1 MIHEELVKWDTLCTG
16 TEVQYTATTDNC
28 WGDITAQ
35 YYHLY
40 IRIKRGQK
48 ISELGQNC
56 DPVSEYI
63 KIENAVFHKLFIFIE
78 IIFPL
83 ICT

>member
-1 MIHEELVKWDTLCTG
+1 MIHEELVKWDTLCAG

-28 WGDITAQ
+28 WRDITTQ

-48 ISELGQNC
+48 ISELGMA
-56 DPVSEYI
+56 E
-63 KIENAVFHKLFIFIE
+63 L
-78 IIFPL
+78 
-83 ICT
+83 

>member
-1 MIHEELVKWDTLCTG
+1 MIHKELVKWDTLCTG

-48 ISELGQNC
+48 ISELGQNGRI
-56 DPVSEYI
+56 VI
-63 KIENAVFHKLFIFIE
+63 RFLNILK
-78 IIFPL
+78 
-83 ICT
+83 

>member
-1 MIHEELVKWDTLCTG
+1 MIHEELVKWDTLCAG
-16 TEVQYTATTDNC
+16 TEVQYTATTDNS

-48 ISELGQNC
+48 ISELGQNGRI
-56 DPVSEYI
+56 VI
-63 KIENAVFHKLFIFIE
+63 RFLNILK
-78 IIFPL
+78 
-83 ICT
+83 